1 MTKVGTVWKSDGNID
16 IRPLPLKVKLKVL
29 VSHTIDSSAFLSG
42 DFNKLN
48 QMKEEVDI
56 KKIDRYVEAISAYL
70 AEPVFE
76 DESEI
81 YVIFDIDDKELV
93 QTAIGHPQFSV
104 YHRQF
109 LKFNSDLET
118 LEAYL
123 TGVLLLRRI
132 L

>member
-1 MTKVGTVWKSDGNID
+1 MTKVGVVYQSDGNID
-16 IRPLPLKVKLKVL
+16 IRPLPLSVKLKVL
-29 VSHTIDSSAFLSG
+29 ISHTIDNSAFLSG

-48 QMKEEVDI
+48 QLKEEVDI

-70 AEPVFE
+70 ADPVFE

-81 YVIFDIDDKELV
+81 YVIYDIDDRELV
-93 QTAIGHPQFSV
+93 QTAVGHPQFSV

-109 LKFNSDLET
+109 LNFNTDLAT

-123 TGVLLLRRI
+123 NGVLLLRRI

>member
-1 MTKVGTVWKSDGNID
+1 MTKVGVKWTSDGDID

-29 VSHTIDSSAFLSG
+29 VSHTIDNSAFLSG

-48 QMKEEVDI
+48 QLKEEVDI

-70 AEPVFE
+70 ADPLFDDEP
-76 DESEI
+76 EI
-81 YVIFDIDDKELV
+81 YILYDIDDKELV

-109 LKFNSDLET
+109 LSFNSDLAT

>member
-1 MTKVGTVWKSDGNID
+1 MTKVGVVYKSDGNID

-29 VSHTIDSSAFLSG
+29 ISHTIDSSAFLSG
-42 DFNKLN
+42 DFNKLT
-48 QMKEEVDI
+48 QMKDEVDI

-70 AEPVFE
+70 ADPVFE

-81 YVIFDIDDKELV
+81 YVLYDVDDKELV

-109 LKFNSDLET
+109 LSFNSDLAT

>member
-1 MTKVGTVWKSDGNID
+1 MTKVGVVYKSDGNID
-16 IRPLPLKVKLKVL
+16 IRPLPLSVKIKVL
-29 VSHTIDSSAFLSG
+29 ISHTIDNSAFLSG
-42 DFNKLN
+42 DFSKLN
-48 QMKEEVDI
+48 QLKDEVDI
-56 KKIDRYVEAISAYL
+56 KKIDRYIEAISAYL
-70 AEPVFE
+70 SEPIFE
-76 DESEI
+76 DETEI
-81 YVIFDIDDKELV
+81 YVLYDIDDKELV

-109 LKFNSDLET
+109 LTYNSDLET